1 MKIILKNV
9 GGGLKNHLVMSYE
22 NVDAEQLYIQFLH
35 TFTSLSDVKFPS
47 ALNILGMAA
56 ANVSRTGSSVRRAM

>member
-1 MKIILKNV
+1 MWR
-9 GGGLKNHLVMSYE
+9 GGGGVKNHFVFSYE
-22 NVDAEQLYIQFLH
+22 NVDGGQLYKKFLH